1 MVERSGSVEVKPAK
15 PSKSMFDTSVKTV
28 KSALSA
34 KCFGLLVWYVIMHR
48 PEKWASGRDEKDGSD
63 IGSRTYFRVD
73 G

>member
-1 MVERSGSVEVKPAK
+1 
-15 PSKSMFDTSVKTV
+15 MFDTSVKTV

-48 PEKWASGRDEKDGSD
+48 PEKWASGRDEKDGRD